1 MAFLSDA
8 ELQVWA
14 PGSDATEIRRIFNGV
29 KALVEQESGR
39 SFLSPAAGVEW
50 DFSVPAPQRS
60 GLSNQGT
67 GELPQLYL
75 PEPPNTTLTGTVT
88 VAANGTVITGSGSAF
103 DTELAGYV
111 SGKTAVEIL
120 AERLL
125 IDTVDSATQITLKTT
140 TPHVAGA
147 SGEAIKA
154 DVIWLKTRTPGTFS
168 WTDADCRYVE
178 IRGRVLSYGGGY
190 LPIGDGSVRARVNFG
205 YAEDAGPA
213 AAMLLM
219 GEMVQEWNTRQGG
232 KGSITRVAKSGTS
245 VTWSSMGARAKEYM
259 ERAKSLRYPMRFA
272 A

>member
-1 MAFLSDA
+1 MLSDA

-14 PGSDATEIRRIFNGV
+14 PGSDATEIRRIEQGIV
-29 KALVEQESGR
+29 ALIERESGR
-39 SFLSPAAGVEW
+39 LFTSPAAATEW
-50 DFSVPAPQRS
+50 DFNVPEPQRS
-60 GLSNQGT
+60 GLSNQGI

-75 PEPPNTTLTGTVT
+75 PEAPNTILAGTVT
-88 VAANGTVITGSGSAF
+88 VAAAGTVIAGTSTAF
-103 DTELAGYV
+103 DTALAGYV

-154 DVIWLKTRTPGTFS
+154 DTIWLKTRTPGTVT

-178 IRGRVLSYGGGY
+178 VRGRTLSYGAGY
-190 LPIGDGSVRARVNFG
+190 LPIGDGAVRTRVNFG
-205 YAEDAGPA
+205 WAEDDGPA
-213 AAMLLM
+213 EAMLLM
-219 GEMVQEWNTRQGG
+219 GEMVQEWYRRQQGQG
-232 KGSITRVAKSGTS
+232 AITRFAKSGTS
-245 VTWSSMGARAKEYM
+245 ITWSSMGARAKEFM
-259 ERAKSLRYPMRFA
+259 DRARGLRYPMRFA